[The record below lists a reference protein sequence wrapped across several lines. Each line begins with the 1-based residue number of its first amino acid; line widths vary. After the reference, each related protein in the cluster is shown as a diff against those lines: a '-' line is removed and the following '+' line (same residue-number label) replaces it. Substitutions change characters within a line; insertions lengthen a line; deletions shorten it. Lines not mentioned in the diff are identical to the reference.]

1 MQQDENDDPFWE
13 LSSGGTRRVTVNSFK
28 GAVMVNIREYYE
40 ADGKKMPGKK
50 GISMPMDQWAALME
64 VLPQIE
70 GVLREKGESVVRPK
84 FGEGNGVEVGSGKKN
99 FEATSEEDEGR

>member
-1 MQQDENDDPFWE
+1 MQQDEHDDPFWE

-99 FEATSEEDEGR
+99 FEATSEEDEGH